1 MIEVIITYNDKKQLE
16 KLGNITKYNLT
27 FRFIDS
33 STFKGKK
40 ESFRVKS
47 GYSAKLDPFAVI
59 LDNNKAIRAFYT
71 EAGDIFEP
79 LIKYL
84 NKMENITTVQV
95 INKSNNKLPQ
105 YETKGSAGLD
115 IRVDLS
121 RVTPDNGIKVFGDAE
136 VIWSGE
142 GHSVPMIRIA
152 PMSRALLP
160 TGLFVAI
167 PKGYQISL
175 RPRSGLSIKQAVT
188 LINAVGLID
197 SDYRSEIMVP
207 VVNLG
212 QEDVFIEDG
221 ERVCQA
227 LLEPVYKIEWQEV
240 DSLEETDRKG
250 GFGSTGL
257 K

>member
-1 MIEVIITYNDKKQLE
+1 MIEVIVTYNDKEQLK
-16 KLGNITKYNLT
+16 KLGDITKYNLT

-40 ESFRVKS
+40 ESFRIKS
-47 GYSAKLDPFAVI
+47 GYSARLDPFAVI
-59 LDNNKAIRAFYT
+59 LYNNKAIRAFYT

-121 RVTPDNGIKVFGDAE
+121 RVTPDNGIKGFGDAE

-142 GHSVPMIRIA
+142 GHTVPMIRIA

-160 TGLFVAI
+160 TGLFIAI
-167 PKGYQISL
+167 PEGYQISL
-175 RPRSGLSIKQAVT
+175 RPRSGLSIKQGVT
-188 LINAVGLID
+188 LCNAVGLID
-197 SDYRSEIMVP
+197 CDYRSEVLVP
-207 VVNLG
+207 VINLG
-212 QEDVFIEDG
+212 LEDVYIEDG

-227 LLEPVYKIEWQEV
+227 LLEKVNKIEWEEV
-240 DSLEETDRKG
+240 ETLGETSRKG
-250 GFGSTGL
+250 GFGSTGI